1 VTLMADLKGLVES
14 IARALA
20 DQPDAVRV
28 AATERRGMTVIELQ
42 VAAGDLGRVI
52 GRQGRTAAAV
62 RMLLATAAESEGKR
76 AMLDIR
82 EASAR
87 SL

>member
-1 VTLMADLKGLVES
+1 MADLKALVAE

-28 AATERRGMTVIELQ
+28 GQSERRGMTVIELE
-42 VAAGDLGRVI
+42 VASGDLGRVI

-62 RMLLATAAESEGKR
+62 RTLLSAAAESEGKR
-76 AMLDIR
+76 ATLDIR
-82 EASAR
+82 DASGR
-87 SL
+87 

>member
-1 VTLMADLKGLVES
+1 MTDLKGIVET

-20 DQPDAVRV
+20 DEPDAVRV
-28 AATERRGMTVIELQ
+28 GQSERRGITVVELQ

-62 RMLLATAAESEGKR
+62 RTLLSTAAEGDGVR
-76 AMLDIR
+76 VTLDIR
-82 EASAR
+82 DATGR
-87 SL
+87 

>member
-1 VTLMADLKGLVES
+1 MTDLKALVET

-28 AATERRGMTVIELQ
+28 GESTRRGVTVIELQ
-42 VAAGDLGRVI
+42 VAPGDLGRVI

-62 RMLLATAAESEGKR
+62 RTLLSSAAEAEGKR
-76 AMLDIR
+76 ATLDIR
-82 EASAR
+82 DSSGR
-87 SL
+87 

>member
-1 VTLMADLKGLVES
+1 MANLKGLVEA

-28 AATERRGMTVIELQ
+28 GESERRGMTVIELQ
-42 VAAGDLGRVI
+42 VAPADLGRVI

-62 RMLLATAAESEGKR
+62 RTLLATAAEASGKR
-76 AMLDIR
+76 ATLDIR
-82 EASAR
+82 DTSGR
-87 SL
+87 

>member
-1 VTLMADLKGLVES
+1 MADLKGLVET

-28 AATERRGMTVIELQ
+28 GESERRGMTVIELE
-42 VAAGDLGRVI
+42 VAPGDLGRVI

-62 RMLLATAAESEGKR
+62 RTLLATAGEAEGKR
-76 AMLDIR
+76 VTLDIR
-82 EASAR
+82 DASGR
-87 SL
+87 

>member
-1 VTLMADLKGLVES
+1 MADLKALVET

-28 AATERRGMTVIELQ
+28 GESERRGMTVIELQ
-42 VAAGDLGRVI
+42 VAPGDLGRVI

-62 RMLLATAAESEGKR
+62 RTLLASAAEAEGKR
-76 AMLDIR
+76 ATLDIR
-82 EASAR
+82 DTSVR
-87 SL
+87 